1 MYVENAKSLAL
12 SALAFILSEDDLR
25 DRFLALSGMD
35 ADDMRKRIEETDFMA
50 SILEFLLS
58 HEPDLL
64 AYSEHSNEN
73 PEHII
78 VAWRALGGGVGHEW

>member
-1 MYVENAKSLAL
+1 MHIENAKSLAL
-12 SALAFILSEDDLR
+12 GALTFILSEDELR

-50 SILEFLLS
+50 SVLEFLLS

-64 AYSEHSNEN
+64 AFSEYSKEN
-73 PEHII
+73 PEHVI
-78 VAWRALGGGVGHEW
+78 VAWRALGGGMGHEW